1 MGKRDGLDQET
12 KKNNLKPNG
21 FHFLLSGKR
30 SSMPR
35 PNSFLCP
42 VKRDAQSFNI
52 PRPNGFMFPQ
62 ALGKRASGELYGLR
76 LQRLAVHFPRISSS
90 RLFIKILNTF
100 TMIGR

>member
-12 KKNNLKPNG
+12 KKNNLKPN
-21 FHFLLSGKR
+21 
-30 SSMPR
+30 
-35 PNSFLCP
+35 SFLFP